1 MSDDSTKTAA
11 GAPRPDLQTALDAK
25 AVTLDAARPEAVAK
39 RHDKGKRTARENV
52 ASLVDPGSFQEF
64 GQLAKPAFKKIVGP
78 ADGLVI
84 GFGTMDGHR
93 VAVAAYDFTVL
104 GGSQATI
111 SHAKFD
117 RVAHV
122 IRDLR
127 LPFVIFA
134 EGAGWRAH
142 EDYINPR
149 FFEESFVLLARL
161 SGLVPTVSIVAGR
174 CFAGTANMAGQC
186 DTVIA
191 TRDAAMGMAGPP
203 LVEAG
208 LGLKL
213 TPEELGAAE
222 IHEKS
227 GTVDIV
233 VETEDEAAQIAR
245 RYLSY
250 FRGQGAGEAWTGEA
264 PDTMALRDVVP
275 ENRRRAYDVR
285 KVLLGIADIGS
296 IIELRPRF
304 AKAAVTALIKVE
316 GRPVGVIANQPSYL
330 SGAMDSVACDKIA
343 RFIQLCDA
351 HDIPI
356 LFLCDT
362 PGLMIGPQVE
372 AEALARH
379 SARVLTAAANATT
392 PFMTVVLRKAYGL
405 GFYMMGSLALGPK
418 LLIGWPTTEFGNM
431 GLEGAAKI
439 VHRDE
444 LAALPD
450 DKARDARIRELAD
463 ENLRRNLAMEVAER
477 FEIDDIIDPADTRA
491 AVLRFLAVLP
501 PQAPRNER
509 KRLIDNW

>member
-1 MSDDSTKTAA
+1 MSDGKKSPQA
-11 GAPRPDLQTALDAK
+11 GVPRRDLQAALDAK
-25 AVTLDAARPEAVAK
+25 AATLDAARPDAVAK

-52 ASLVDPGSFQEF
+52 DSLVDPGSFQEF
-64 GQLAKPAFKKIVGP
+64 GQLAKPAFKRIEGP
-78 ADGLVI
+78 ADGFVI
-84 GFGTMDGHR
+84 GIGTMDGSP
-93 VAVAAYDFTVL
+93 VAVGAYDFTVL

-122 IRDLR
+122 IHDLR
-127 LPFVIFA
+127 LPFVLFA

-149 FFEESFVLLARL
+149 FFEESFVMLARL

-191 TRDAAMGMAGPP
+191 TRDAALGMAGPP
-203 LVEAG
+203 LVEAA

-213 TPEELGAAE
+213 TPEELGGAE
-222 IHEKS
+222 IHELN
-227 GTVDIV
+227 GAVDIV
-233 VETEDEAAQIAR
+233 VESEDEAAQLAR

-250 FRGQGAGEAWTGEA
+250 FRGPGPAGEA
-264 PDTMALRDVVP
+264 PDTMALRDLVP

-285 KVLLGIADIGS
+285 KVLDGVADLGS
-296 IIELRPRF
+296 VIELRPRF

-316 GRPVGVIANQPSYL
+316 GRPVGVMANQPSYL
-330 SGAMDSVACDKIA
+330 AGAMDSVACDKIA

-351 HDIPI
+351 HDIPM

-392 PFMTVVLRKAYGL
+392 PFMTVILRKAYGL
-405 GFYMMGSLALGPK
+405 GFYMMGSLALRPK
-418 LLIGWPTTEFGNM
+418 LMVGWPSTEFGNM
-431 GLEGAAKI
+431 GLEGAVKI
-439 VHRDE
+439 VHRDA

-450 DKARDARIRELAD
+450 DKARDARIRELAE
-463 ENLRRNLAMEVAER
+463 ENLRKNLALEVAER

-491 AVLRFLAVLP
+491 VVLRFLAALP
-501 PQAPRNER
+501 PVPQRTER
-509 KRLIDNW
+509 KRTVDNW